1 MLMAISRTPYRVS
14 FFGGGTDY
22 PAWYRRH
29 GGAVLSM
36 AINKYCYIGTGFM
49 PPFFG
54 IRHRIIWSHIEA
66 VGAISEILEDVAAG
80 FGFRVS
86 GHRLEVYGLC
96 QDCSRPQRRHSK
108 LDLL

>member
-22 PAWYRRH
+22 PAWYRKH

-36 AINKYCYIGTGFM
+36 AINKYCYIGTGFL

-54 IRHRIIWSHIEA
+54 MRHRIICSHIEA
-66 VGAISEILEDVAAG
+66 VDAITAIQHSAFRAGLQGLGFYDSEGVELSHQGDLPARSPIA
-80 FGFRVS
+80 
-86 GHRLEVYGLC
+86 
-96 QDCSRPQRRHSK
+96 SRS
-108 LDLL
+108 